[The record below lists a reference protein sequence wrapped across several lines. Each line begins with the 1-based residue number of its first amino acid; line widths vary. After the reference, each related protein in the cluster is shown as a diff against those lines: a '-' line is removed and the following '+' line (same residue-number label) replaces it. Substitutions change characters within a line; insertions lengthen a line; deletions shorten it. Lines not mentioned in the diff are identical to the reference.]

1 MKQFG
6 IEGDTLVRYEQAYTG
21 EGGMAY
27 TKRIPVITKDEFK
40 ACYSTW
46 IQSEAGDNADLLKR
60 IEELQEANV
69 KLERRLNAL
78 ISCLYPTCISK
89 DDICFIDKHEIAGSE
104 KK

>member
-1 MKQFG
+1 MKKSG

-21 EGGMAY
+21 EGGMSY

-40 ACYSTW
+40 ACYRAW
-46 IQSEAGDNADLLKR
+46 ILGEAGEDADLLKR
-60 IEELQEANV
+60 IEKVEGASA

-89 DDICFIDKHEIAGSE
+89 DDVCFIDSQEITESE
-104 KK
+104 DQ

>member
-1 MKQFG
+1 MKKFG

-27 TKRIPVITKDEFK
+27 IKQIPVITKDEFK
-40 ACYSTW
+40 ACYSAW
-46 IQSEAGDNADLLKR
+46 IQGDADPLKR
-60 IEELQEANV
+60 IEEIQGANA

-89 DDICFIDKHEIAGSE
+89 DDIDFIDSQEIAGSE
-104 KK
+104 DK